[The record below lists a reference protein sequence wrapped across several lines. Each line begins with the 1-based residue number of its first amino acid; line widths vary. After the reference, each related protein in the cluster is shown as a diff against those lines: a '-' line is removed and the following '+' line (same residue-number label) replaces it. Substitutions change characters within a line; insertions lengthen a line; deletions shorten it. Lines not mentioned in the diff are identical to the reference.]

1 MPFTWDKKTTTSYNG
16 LQFYCY
22 IITLYQWF
30 SSIIPGWVMELQ
42 TDKFA
47 CLMVMFLGRS
57 KTHNNYVPQFQF
69 SLICFTRMNFF

>member
-1 MPFTWDKKTTTSYNG
+1 
-16 LQFYCY
+16 
-22 IITLYQWF
+22 
-30 SSIIPGWVMELQ
+30 MELQ

-69 SLICFTRMNFF
+69 SLICFTRMNFFLKKAPLKAKLLVASYLTEAKITTTMFHPI